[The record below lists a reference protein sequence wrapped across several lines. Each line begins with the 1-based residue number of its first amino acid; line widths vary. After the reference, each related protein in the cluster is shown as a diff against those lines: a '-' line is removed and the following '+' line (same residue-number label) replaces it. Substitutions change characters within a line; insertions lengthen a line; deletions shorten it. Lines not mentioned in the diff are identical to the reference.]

1 MKIFHCAANSGLLSC
16 LPMVYP
22 ACCPCC
28 SSSLPAENYG
38 GGLLPLGSNITSDGY
53 IPTAVAAAVVQ
64 SVRPISNPTEE
75 STPSTPDA
83 DRPDEQPTAS
93 TPEAT
98 RPAEQP
104 TASAP
109 ETARPDEQPTASAPE
124 TDRPNEETPPSTPE
138 TNRPNEETAPITP
151 EATRPNEETVPSTPE
166 TNQPNEEN
174 APATPETNQPNE
186 ETAPATPE
194 ATRPA
199 EQPTA
204 SAPETARPNEET
216 AASMPTRPLS
226 TVRLPAS
233 GDTPATAGSAA
244 QFWIRDSQ
252 AVNASA
258 LCLFPQTVAG
268 QDLAF
273 SENTLSLAPK
283 GVYFVSLL
291 LKAQANG
298 QFVEVIPQ
306 IDLALRHEF
315 SACANGDSSSEPQ
328 AGAVSL
334 SCGFLVNTTAC
345 TAPTSLQF
353 LLHTDSA
360 QPVSV
365 NGCLSLFKVGVP
377 FGD

>member
-38 GGLLPLGSNITSDGY
+38 GGLLPLGSNSTVDGY

-64 SVRPISNPTEE
+64 SVRPISNPT
-75 STPSTPDA
+75 T
-83 DRPDEQPTAS
+83 
-93 TPEAT
+93 
-98 RPAEQP
+98 
-104 TASAP
+104 
-109 ETARPDEQPTASAPE
+109 
-124 TDRPNEETPPSTPE
+124 ETPPTTPE
-138 TNRPNEETAPITP
+138 TNRPNEEPAPVTP
-151 EATRPNEETVPSTPE
+151 ETARPNEADRPNEEAIPSAPEATRPNEEAITSAPETTRPNEETVPSAPIRPVSAFRLPE
-166 TNQPNEEN
+166 NRKE
-174 APATPETNQPNE
+174 PAT
-186 ETAPATPE
+186 
-194 ATRPA
+194 
-199 EQPTA
+199 
-204 SAPETARPNEET
+204 
-216 AASMPTRPLS
+216 
-226 TVRLPAS
+226 V
-233 GDTPATAGSAA
+233 GSAA

-252 AVNASA
+252 AINASV
-258 LCLFPQTVAG
+258 LHLFPQTVAG

-273 SENTLSLAPK
+273 SEDTLSLAPN
-283 GVYFVSLL
+283 GVYFVSFL

-306 IDLALRHEF
+306 IDLALHHEF
-315 SACANGDSSSEPQ
+315 SACAKGDSSQEPQ
-328 AGAVSL
+328 ADAVSL

-360 QPVSV
+360 QPIAV
-365 NGCLSLFKVGVP
+365 NGCLSLFKIGVP

>member
-38 GGLLPLGSNITSDGY
+38 GGLLPLGSNITADGY

-64 SVRPISNPTEE
+64 SVRPISNPTTE
-75 STPSTPDA
+75 TPPTTPDA
-83 DRPDEQPTAS
+83 T
-93 TPEAT
+93 
-98 RPAEQP
+98 
-104 TASAP
+104 
-109 ETARPDEQPTASAPE
+109 
-124 TDRPNEETPPSTPE
+124 RPNEETTPAAPETNRPDEETVPATPE
-138 TNRPNEETAPITP
+138 TNRPNEETPPTTP
-151 EATRPNEETVPSTPE
+151 EADRPKEEAVPST
-166 TNQPNEEN
+166 
-174 APATPETNQPNE
+174 
-186 ETAPATPE
+186 
-194 ATRPA
+194 
-199 EQPTA
+199 
-204 SAPETARPNEET
+204 PETARPNEKAT
-216 AASMPTRPLS
+216 PSAPIRPVS
-226 TVRLPAS
+226 AFRLPED
-233 GDTPATAGSAA
+233 GKEPATAGSAA

-252 AVNASA
+252 AINASV
-258 LCLFPQTVAG
+258 LHLFPQTVAG

-273 SENTLSLAPK
+273 SEDTLSLAPN
-283 GVYFVSLL
+283 GVYFVSFL

-306 IDLALRHEF
+306 IDLALHHEF
-315 SACANGDSSSEPQ
+315 SACAKGDSSQEPQ
-328 AGAVSL
+328 ADAVSL

-360 QPVSV
+360 QPIAV
-365 NGCLSLFKVGVP
+365 NGCLSLFKIGVP

>member
-22 ACCPCC
+22 ACCPC

-38 GGLLPLGSNITSDGY
+38 GGLLPLGSNSTVDGY

-64 SVRPISNPTEE
+64 SVRPISNPTTE
-75 STPSTPDA
+75 TPPTTPEA
-83 DRPDEQPTAS
+83 DRPNEETVPSMPETARPNEEPAPVTPEAAQPNEETAPS

-98 RPAEQP
+98 R
-104 TASAP
+104 S
-109 ETARPDEQPTASAPE
+109 
-124 TDRPNEETPPSTPE
+124 NEETVPSTPE
-138 TNRPNEETAPITP
+138 TNRPNEETP
-151 EATRPNEETVPSTPE
+151 
-166 TNQPNEEN
+166 
-174 APATPETNQPNE
+174 
-186 ETAPATPE
+186 
-194 ATRPA
+194 
-199 EQPTA
+199 PTT
-204 SAPETARPNEET
+204 PETARPNEET
-216 AASMPTRPLS
+216 TPSAPIRPVS
-226 TVRLPAS
+226 AFRLPED
-233 GDTPATAGSAA
+233 GKEPATAGSAA

-252 AVNASA
+252 AINASV
-258 LCLFPQTVAG
+258 LHLFPQTVAG

-273 SENTLSLAPK
+273 SEDTLSLAPN
-283 GVYFVSLL
+283 GVYFVSFL

-306 IDLALRHEF
+306 IDLALHHEF
-315 SACANGDSSSEPQ
+315 SACAKGDSSQEPQ
-328 AGAVSL
+328 ADAVSL

-360 QPVSV
+360 QPIAV
-365 NGCLSLFKVGVP
+365 NGCLSLFKIGVP

>member
-38 GGLLPLGSNITSDGY
+38 GGLLPLGSNITADGY
-53 IPTAVAAAVVQ
+53 IPTAVSAAVVQ
-64 SVRPISNPTEE
+64 SVRPISNPTTE
-75 STPSTPDA
+75 TP
-83 DRPDEQPTAS
+83 PT

-98 RPAEQP
+98 RPNEETTPA
-104 TASAP
+104 AP
-109 ETARPDEQPTASAPE
+109 ETNRPDEE
-124 TDRPNEETPPSTPE
+124 TVPATPE
-138 TNRPNEETAPITP
+138 TNRPNEETPPTTP

-166 TNQPNEEN
+166 T
-174 APATPETNQPNE
+174 
-186 ETAPATPE
+186 
-194 ATRPA
+194 
-199 EQPTA
+199 
-204 SAPETARPNEET
+204 ARPNEET
-216 AASMPTRPLS
+216 VPSAPIRPVS
-226 TVRLPAS
+226 AFRLPE
-233 GDTPATAGSAA
+233 DRKEPATAGSAA

-252 AVNASA
+252 VINASV
-258 LCLFPQTVAG
+258 LHLFPQTVAG

-273 SENTLSLAPK
+273 SEDTLSLAPN
-283 GVYFVSLL
+283 GVYFVSFL

-306 IDLALRHEF
+306 IDHEF
-315 SACANGDSSSEPQ
+315 SACAKGDSSQEPQ
-328 AGAVSL
+328 ADAVSF

-360 QPVSV
+360 QPIAV
-365 NGCLSLFKVGVP
+365 NGCLSLFKIGVP

>member
-38 GGLLPLGSNITSDGY
+38 GGLLPLGSNITADGY

-64 SVRPISNPTEE
+64 SVRPISNPTTE
-75 STPSTPDA
+75 TP
-83 DRPDEQPTAS
+83 PT
-93 TPEAT
+93 TPEA
-98 RPAEQP
+98 
-104 TASAP
+104 
-109 ETARPDEQPTASAPE
+109 
-124 TDRPNEETPPSTPE
+124 DRPNEETVPSMPETARPNEETTPAAPETNRPDEETVPATPE
-138 TNRPNEETAPITP
+138 TNRPNEETPPTTP
-151 EATRPNEETVPSTPE
+151 DATRPNEETVPT
-166 TNQPNEEN
+166 T
-174 APATPETNQPNE
+174 
-186 ETAPATPE
+186 
-194 ATRPA
+194 
-199 EQPTA
+199 
-204 SAPETARPNEET
+204 PETARPNEEAT
-216 AASMPTRPLS
+216 PSAPIRPVS
-226 TVRLPAS
+226 AFRLPED
-233 GDTPATAGSAA
+233 GKEPATAGSAA

-252 AVNASA
+252 AINASV
-258 LCLFPQTVAG
+258 LHLFPQTVAG

-273 SENTLSLAPK
+273 SEDTLSLAPN
-283 GVYFVSLL
+283 GVYFVSFL

-306 IDLALRHEF
+306 IDLALHHEF
-315 SACANGDSSSEPQ
+315 SACAKGDSSQEPQ
-328 AGAVSL
+328 ADAVSL

-360 QPVSV
+360 QPIAV
-365 NGCLSLFKVGVP
+365 NGCLSLFKIGVP

>member
-38 GGLLPLGSNITSDGY
+38 GGLLPLGSNITADGY

-64 SVRPISNPTEE
+64 SVRPISNPTTE
-75 STPSTPDA
+75 TP
-83 DRPDEQPTAS
+83 PT
-93 TPEAT
+93 TPEA
-98 RPAEQP
+98 A
-104 TASAP
+104 
-109 ETARPDEQPTASAPE
+109 
-124 TDRPNEETPPSTPE
+124 
-138 TNRPNEETAPITP
+138 
-151 EATRPNEETVPSTPE
+151 RPNEETVPSTPE
-166 TNQPNEEN
+166 TTQPNEE
-174 APATPETNQPNE
+174 AIPSAPETTRPNE
-186 ETAPATPE
+186 ENVP
-194 ATRPA
+194 
-199 EQPTA
+199 

-216 AASMPTRPLS
+216 VSSAPIRPVS
-226 TVRLPAS
+226 AFRLPED
-233 GDTPATAGSAA
+233 GKEPATAGSAA

-252 AVNASA
+252 AINASV
-258 LCLFPQTVAG
+258 LHLFPQTVAG

-273 SENTLSLAPK
+273 SEDTLSLAPN
-283 GVYFVSLL
+283 GVYFVSFL

-306 IDLALRHEF
+306 IDLALHHEF
-315 SACANGDSSSEPQ
+315 SACAKGDSSQEPQ
-328 AGAVSL
+328 ADAVSL

-360 QPVSV
+360 QPIAV
-365 NGCLSLFKVGVP
+365 NGCLSLFKIGVL

>member
-38 GGLLPLGSNITSDGY
+38 GGLLPLGSNSTVDGY

-64 SVRPISNPTEE
+64 SVRPISNPT
-75 STPSTPDA
+75 T
-83 DRPDEQPTAS
+83 
-93 TPEAT
+93 
-98 RPAEQP
+98 
-104 TASAP
+104 
-109 ETARPDEQPTASAPE
+109 
-124 TDRPNEETPPSTPE
+124 ETPPTTPE
-138 TNRPNEETAPITP
+138 TNRPNEEPAPVTP
-151 EATRPNEETVPSTPE
+151 ETAQPNEADRPNEEAITSAPETTRPNEETVPSAPIRPVSAFRLPE
-166 TNQPNEEN
+166 NRKE
-174 APATPETNQPNE
+174 PAT
-186 ETAPATPE
+186 
-194 ATRPA
+194 
-199 EQPTA
+199 
-204 SAPETARPNEET
+204 
-216 AASMPTRPLS
+216 
-226 TVRLPAS
+226 V
-233 GDTPATAGSAA
+233 GSAA

-252 AVNASA
+252 AINASV
-258 LCLFPQTVAG
+258 LHLFPQTVAG

-273 SENTLSLAPK
+273 SEDTLSLAPN
-283 GVYFVSLL
+283 GVYFVSFL

-306 IDLALRHEF
+306 IDLALHHEF
-315 SACANGDSSSEPQ
+315 SACAKGDSSQEPQ
-328 AGAVSL
+328 ADAVSL

-360 QPVSV
+360 QPIAV
-365 NGCLSLFKVGVP
+365 NGCLSLFKIGVP

>member
-38 GGLLPLGSNITSDGY
+38 GGLLPLGSNSTVDGY

-64 SVRPISNPTEE
+64 SVRPISNPT
-75 STPSTPDA
+75 T
-83 DRPDEQPTAS
+83 
-93 TPEAT
+93 
-98 RPAEQP
+98 
-104 TASAP
+104 
-109 ETARPDEQPTASAPE
+109 
-124 TDRPNEETPPSTPE
+124 ETPPTTPE
-138 TNRPNEETAPITP
+138 TNRPNEEPAPVTP
-151 EATRPNEETVPSTPE
+151 ETARPNEADRPNEEAIPSAPEATRPNEEAITSAPETTRPNEETVPSAPIRPVSAFRLPE
-166 TNQPNEEN
+166 NRKE
-174 APATPETNQPNE
+174 PAT
-186 ETAPATPE
+186 
-194 ATRPA
+194 
-199 EQPTA
+199 
-204 SAPETARPNEET
+204 
-216 AASMPTRPLS
+216 
-226 TVRLPAS
+226 V
-233 GDTPATAGSAA
+233 GSAA

-252 AVNASA
+252 AINASV
-258 LCLFPQTVAG
+258 LHLFPQTVAG

-273 SENTLSLAPK
+273 SEDTLALAPN
-283 GVYFVSLL
+283 GVYFVSFL

-306 IDLALRHEF
+306 IDLALHHEF
-315 SACANGDSSSEPQ
+315 SACAKGDSSQEPQ
-328 AGAVSL
+328 ADAVSL

-360 QPVSV
+360 QPIAV
-365 NGCLSLFKVGVP
+365 NGCLSLFKIGVP